1 MQPGE
6 AVSRSAL
13 DKPLH
18 LLTEDDISQ
27 LTREDCRRFLIQK
40 GMRRPSWNKSQAIQQ
55 VISLKALLETTSD
68 SNADGEQGKLQNLT
82 PKHGHS
88 DSDAPDT
95 EASVLNE
102 ESVPNPDVSGDKIA
116 DPQNDSVSPRFVV
129 MTVPKYESSVPAH
142 ALVDVAIAGM
152 LVNIVEV
159 TNEPVGQMTIFYSG
173 KVNVFDDIS
182 GEKARIIMQLA
193 ASPLFLPHAAPSEV
207 ISALWPF
214 QSQLQAAGIKLVST
228 SPTVIS
234 QKLQTDKDQV
244 HREGN
249 NKSPED
255 NPATSRK
262 ASVQR
267 FLEKKKDR
275 FKHKGKVAVPS
286 SASLDVYLNH
296 VEGDQL
302 LTAQLNLSD
311 ATSPSQPQ
319 PPQMPTRS
327 NSVGNNYNK

>member
-116 DPQNDSVSPRFVV
+116 DPQNDSVSPR
-129 MTVPKYESSVPAH
+129 
-142 ALVDVAIAGM
+142 
-152 LVNIVEV
+152 IVEV

-255 NPATSRK
+255 NPAATSRK

>member
-116 DPQNDSVSPRFVV
+116 DPQNDSVSPR
-129 MTVPKYESSVPAH
+129 
-142 ALVDVAIAGM
+142 
-152 LVNIVEV
+152 IVEV

-234 QKLQTDKDQV
+234 QKLQTVADKDQV